1 MKIFNKIVEWFNSN
15 HDLAYSLIRIILGVA
30 LFVRGLLLLSD
41 PAAIS
46 ELAGPYKLYWWY
58 SYIAIIHIVAGFLLT
73 FGLLTRI
80 AALLQIPIL
89 VGAVFFI
96 HMRQGLVAEGQ
107 SLELAA
113 LVLALLIVYFLFGSS
128 SLSLDNYLAKRKSK
142 LQNVKNSEAS
152 A

>member
-15 HDLAYSLIRIILGVA
+15 HDLAYSLIRIILGVV

-46 ELAGPYKLYWWY
+46 ELAGQYKLYWWY

-73 FGLLTRI
+73 FGLITRI

-96 HMRQGLVAEGQ
+96 HLWQGLMTEGQ

-113 LVLALLIVYFLFGSS
+113 LVLVLLIVYFLFGSG
-128 SLSLDNYLAKRKSK
+128 SLSLDHYFAQRKSK
-142 LQNVKNSEAS
+142 LQSVKNSKVS

>member
-30 LFVRGLLLLSD
+30 LFVRGLILLSD

-46 ELAGPYKLYWWY
+46 ELAGQNKLYWWF
-58 SYIAIIHIVAGFLLT
+58 SYITIIHIIAGLLLT

-96 HMRQGLVAEGQ
+96 HINQGLVTEGQ

-113 LVLALLIVYFLFGSS
+113 LVLALLIIFFLFGSS
-128 SLSLDNYLAKRKSK
+128 SLSLDNYLAKRKST
-142 LQNVKNSEAS
+142 LQNVKNSEVTT
-152 A
+152 